1 MAKIIQKFPL
11 TKGNNVITKQK
22 LIYKEKTHSLL
33 KLKVKTHA
41 LLSRPNKLQ
50 IQFTFF
56 YRHKTAVKP
65 PPLNFRSNSPSSTV
79 IKPPLNR
86 RQTADQNIMP
96 PPLTRSKSPL
106 INTNNQQNVIEDN
119 MNITDS
125 ESDGDDIPEITD
137 ITGTAPE
144 NTEISS
150 KKLYLIIFNYFYK

>member
-1 MAKIIQKFPL
+1 
-11 TKGNNVITKQK
+11 
-22 LIYKEKTHSLL
+22 
-33 KLKVKTHA
+33 
-41 LLSRPNKLQ
+41 
-50 IQFTFF
+50 
-56 YRHKTAVKP
+56 
-65 PPLNFRSNSPSSTV
+65 
-79 IKPPLNR
+79 
-86 RQTADQNIMP
+86 MP